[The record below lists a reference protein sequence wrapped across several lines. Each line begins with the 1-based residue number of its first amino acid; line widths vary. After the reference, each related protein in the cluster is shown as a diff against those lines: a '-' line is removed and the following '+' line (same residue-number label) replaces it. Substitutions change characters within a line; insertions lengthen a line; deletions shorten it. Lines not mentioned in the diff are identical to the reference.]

1 MRMKKFIG
9 TALMFAMAMSFVTG
23 CVKVEKPETTQTDKV
38 AAVEAKTG
46 LKDNFYYYV
55 NSEGL
60 KSSEM
65 IYSQGYAKSSFDQE
79 VINDKIKGII
89 DDILSK
95 DGYVKGSEE
104 DLVKTAYNYYVTY
117 DFENSGVPADIMT
130 IIDEIRNADS
140 MEKLMKADSKMCS
153 ELGMASIL
161 NFEVRTDMF
170 DSSRNSILFVQYE
183 AMMGADFREL
193 VWDYESLS
201 GVRDQAENISSIFFE
216 KDDAEKEGLDTAYM
230 VYDMFLNTNQD
241 VLESALP
248 HEYVVI
254 FDEAEMRENFQGFDV
269 IDYLKAIG
277 FDETHLDRFMV
288 LDEMQFEYLGQVLTD
303 ERLSEVKNYELYRLI
318 EKYDAFITPSYED
331 LSGQI
336 NYKDLDTQAKETIM
350 NNMTDI
356 VDPLYV
362 DNCYD
367 EETDEYI
374 RSMCDDIK
382 EGYRDLITN
391 ADWLTKETRDGLLIK
406 LDNIVYVTGMD
417 LKRCD
422 PDEYKDLCGNNW
434 YEMYRNYLV
443 KKNAEEADKLEKK
456 PDNTVPG
463 MAMASVNACYDP
475 NKNNITISTAIL
487 NAPFLDL
494 NADYYTNLGGIGM
507 VIAHEMGHAFDSNC
521 IKFDYDG
528 KYDPSWINE
537 KDVAALEE
545 RNQKAISYFEDNF
558 TVFEVYHVDGA
569 QTLGENYADL
579 GGMECIVSLTK
590 TKEDREKLFTNYA
603 TIWAVKKTSDHLWD
617 QIETDEH
624 SPEILR
630 TNSILSTIDEFY
642 ETYDIQEGDGMYI
655 APEDRISRWH

>member
-1 MRMKKFIG
+1 MRMKKFVG
-9 TALMFAMAMSFVTG
+9 TALMFAMAMSLITG
-23 CVKVEKPETTQTDKV
+23 CVRVERPETEETTEVVTAEAETD
-38 AAVEAKTG
+38 

-55 NSEGL
+55 NAEEL
-60 KSSEM
+60 KSEEI
-65 IYSQGYAKSSFDQE
+65 IYSQGYAQSSFSQD
-79 VINDKIKGII
+79 VINDRIKGII
-89 DDILSK
+89 DDVLSG

-104 DLVKTAYNYYVTY
+104 DLVKTAYSYYVEY
-117 DFENSGVPADIMT
+117 DFNNSGVPADIAS

-140 MEKLMKADSKMCS
+140 IDKLMKADAKMCKD
-153 ELGMASIL
+153 LGMESIMNL
-161 NFEVRTDMF
+161 EVRTDML
-170 DSSRNSILFVQYE
+170 DTTRNSIMFVQYST
-183 AMMGADFREL
+183 MMGADFKTL
-193 VWDYESLS
+193 IWDYEPLS
-201 GVRDQAENISSIFFE
+201 EVRDQAENISSVFFE
-216 KDDAEKEGLDTAYM
+216 NEDSEQRGLDTAYM
-230 VYDMFLNTNQD
+230 VYDVFLNTDQEIM
-241 VLESALP
+241 ESSLP
-248 HEYVVI
+248 FEYI
-254 FDEAEMRENFQGFDV
+254 TYFDEAEMKENFTGFDV
-269 IDYLKAIG
+269 IDYLKSIG
-277 FDETHLDRFMV
+277 YDEDHLDRFMV
-288 LDEMQFEYLGQVLTD
+288 LDEGQFRYLGKVLTD
-303 ERLSEVKNYELYRLI
+303 DRLSEVKNYELYRLI
-318 EKYDAFITPSYED
+318 GKYGAFITPSYDD
-331 LSGQI
+331 LKDQI
-336 NYKDLDTQAKETIM
+336 NYKDLDTQAKDAIL
-350 NNMTDI
+350 NDLTDI

-362 DNCYD
+362 ENCYD

-391 ADWLTKETRDGLLIK
+391 ADWLTKETRDGLLTK
-406 LDNIVYVTGMD
+406 LDNIVYVTGTD

-422 PDEYKDLCGNNW
+422 PNEYKDLCGKDY
-434 YEMYRNYLV
+434 YEMIRNYLV
-443 KKNAEEADKLEKK
+443 KKYGEDINKLKEK

-463 MAMASVNACYDP
+463 MPMAMLNACYDP

-487 NAPFLDL
+487 TAPFLDM

-521 IKFDYDG
+521 IKFDPNG
-528 KYDPSWINE
+528 RYDPSWISE

-545 RNQKAISYFEDNF
+545 RNVKAISYFENNF
-558 TVFEVYHVDGA
+558 TVFEVYHVDGE

-579 GGMECIVSLTK
+579 GGMECVVSLTK

-603 TIWAVKKTSDHLWD
+603 VIWSVKKTSDHLWD